1 MIDGP
6 VPVGGQRSKKMKLQ
20 EADGNTKRTLSLD
33 GVQLSRH
40 SPDASEILGNVH
52 ERMLVCLFNLFW
64 RLLQQFLF
72 DSELQNSSKMFS
84 VTSNSL

>member
-40 SPDASEILGNVH
+40 SPDASDFLGNGH
-52 ERMLVCLFNLFW
+52 
-64 RLLQQFLF
+64 
-72 DSELQNSSKMFS
+72 
-84 VTSNSL
+84 